1 MLLDLLGVPAPED
14 LYPEIVGAEGPA
26 RFAALAKGNDAMDR
40 TMCGKEAACDLLAR
54 SLNAIRESITTVTD
68 ANLERQIFFF
78 REQTTVRRGYLRALV
93 HMHEHMGQLTGYIR
107 MNGLPAPW
115 LDWRPD
121 RR

>member
-1 MLLDLLGVPAPED
+1 MIYTRVSPE
-14 LYPEIVGAEGPA
+14 LKVRLALMRLFPETMRWIRRCLA
-26 RFAALAKGNDAMDR
+26 RDTVR
-40 TMCGKEAACDLLAR
+40 ELLAR
-54 SLNAIRESITTVTD
+54 SFSAVRSGVTNATD
-68 ANLERQIFFF
+68 ADFEQPTFFF

-107 MNGLPAPW
+107 MLGMPAPW